1 MRATKFR
8 TLGPE
13 LPVQAESRVES
24 GNRSSTTSPPRTRVA
39 AVLAAHNRRD
49 LTLACL
55 GSLRRQGAEG
65 LVVDAYVLDDA
76 SSDGTGAAVAARFP
90 EATVLQGDGQLYWNG
105 GMRRALAAAMAGDY
119 DHYLWMNDDTRLDD
133 GALAVLLAAEAALRR
148 RTGGPVIVAGST
160 RHPDTGEL
168 TYGGVV
174 RPSRWRRLHWEL
186 VAPAAVPL
194 PCETMN
200 GNAVLVPRAVVD
212 RVGNIDLRFSHAMGD
227 YDYGLRARRAGC
239 SVWVAP
245 GTVGTCASHPRR
257 RSDTQPLTSEWRR
270 LWSTKELSPRSWA
283 VFARRWAGRLWPLY
297 WLSPY
302 VRRAAR
308 LALERTQP
316 WRHGGAA

>member
-1 MRATKFR
+1 MRDKKFR

-13 LPVQAESRVES
+13 LPVRAGSRVES
-24 GNRSSTTSPPRTRVA
+24 ANRGTATPPGATRVA
-39 AVLAAHNRRD
+39 AVLAAHNRRE

-55 GSLRRQGAEG
+55 GSLRRQQAGGVA
-65 LVVDAYVLDDA
+65 VDAYVLDDA
-76 SSDGTGAAVAARFP
+76 SSDGTGTAVAAGFP
-90 EATVLQGDGQLYWNG
+90 EATILAGDGQLYWNG

-119 DHYLWMNDDTRLDD
+119 DYYLWLNDDTRLDD
-133 GALAVLLAAEAALRR
+133 GALAVLLDTERALRR
-148 RTGGPVIVAGST
+148 DGDGPVIVAGST

-186 VAPAAVPL
+186 VAPAARPL

-212 RVGNIDLRFSHAMGD
+212 RVGNIDGRFSHAMGD

-297 WLSPY
+297 WASPY
-302 VRRAAR
+302 LRRAAR
-308 LALERTQP
+308 LALERAP
-316 WRHGGAA
+316 LHRGAAR